1 MHRRAPAALLAVT
14 LALLIGPA
22 AASAAQ
28 DYLRPFEA
36 VVDRGGA
43 AELAAAGVD
52 LEHAGYDP
60 AKSYEQTLAVV
71 LTKSDA
77 NRLERRGVSLEAV
90 ELPTLAPKALR
101 ETGGDSPN
109 PYYDV
114 YRQFMEPG
122 GIHDEM
128 VQLAA
133 DNRDV
138 VKYERIGTST
148 LGKPMS
154 VLKVT
159 NNARNVPDGTRP
171 AVLYSSNNHAREW
184 IAAEVERR
192 LMRWVIEHKN
202 DPRIADLL
210 SRTELWFM
218 PIQNP
223 DGYDYTFTCGV
234 GAANHL
240 CGPNETPSNRFWR
253 KTLRDNDGDGIY
265 GEPSQSGQGDGV
277 DPNRNYPA
285 KRAIDEEGATNQT
298 GGETYRGPYALSEP
312 ENLAFDRLLRKIDF
326 KANVN
331 YHSAG
336 QLLLTPVSYITD
348 YAPVDAT
355 IFNAMT
361 GTDGDGAVEPYQP
374 QRSSD
379 LYESNGDTIDNGYMN
394 YGVIGWTPE
403 LDTCATGGGPAGC
416 NQFAFPD
423 DEEKVEAVFQKNLPM
438 ALNIAHSSAQ
448 LDRPR
453 NFDNDPGQYQIKPT
467 HDIQPTRFDVSYGA
481 TQQIEANVRRSLGPV
496 DVTAEI
502 SGPGGADRTVTA
514 IRAEEVPPGERYGD
528 APGQYYKR
536 VRATTPV
543 NFASPTQ
550 TPRPATAGDTV
561 DVTIRAGGLR
571 QRFSY
576 RVQAVPDAVPEGG
589 TAKQRVLVLAA
600 EDYSGVSPNREP
612 GYDVAPRYLQQHVDA
627 LTAAGYEVETY
638 DVDAP
643 PLGAEGTAT
652 TRNPSFLGVLSHFDA
667 VLWYSG
673 DDFIPQ
679 DATETD
685 ARHLATATAQAG
697 SMRLAS
703 WAHKTML
710 ALRDYLNEGGKA
722 VVDGRNIHQW
732 PIGNTS
738 LSATGPY
745 QWAPDKL
752 PGFFYPENNGGDDD
766 LPGTAFQRYRGIS
779 NDTWQ
784 NYLGAVG
791 RGTGSGYGQSTY
803 NGQPIEPVA
812 GSIFAGVGPITV
824 DSGSGN
830 DPNQDANGV
839 PAPRAK
845 SPTRLRNWSGISVQE
860 PLRQEKIELDVTT
873 PQTQA
878 GGFALSTAD
887 TVTFGFGLEQVGTDT
902 RNALVARAMQHL
914 LPTTADTTAPTP
926 VAFKWP
932 AADGFVSTPRD
943 PVEVDVTAAD
953 ARGDLKEVRL
963 LADGELV
970 GRHATFPFQ
979 FRYVPQAADVGR
991 AIVLTAEAEDS
1002 AGNVA
1007 AATRTIE
1014 VVSGPAVVEAPLP
1027 AVAPAIQGDPIVGR
1041 TLTCLNRGFVNG
1053 PTSYRYE
1060 WLRNSAVIAGA
1071 AAVNYTPTQADLGRQ
1086 VRCRITAINSAGD
1099 GDATSDF
1106 VVISPAPQGAPA
1118 PSPGPQGLA
1127 VIVACKRSAS
1137 MKALTCTT
1145 TPVGDRSVRVKSSV
1159 RLVGRRAVAT
1169 RTARG
1174 RVSVRLRTGSRIRRG
1189 QRVIVRVSVGDANA
1203 RLKMR
1208 VGARKRVSLAH

>member
-1 MHRRAPAALLAVT
+1 
-14 LALLIGPA
+14 
-22 AASAAQ
+22 
-28 DYLRPFEA
+28 
-36 VVDRGGA
+36 
-43 AELAAAGVD
+43 
-52 LEHAGYDP
+52 
-60 AKSYEQTLAVV
+60 
-71 LTKSDA
+71 
-77 NRLERRGVSLEAV
+77 
-90 ELPTLAPKALR
+90 
-101 ETGGDSPN
+101 
-109 PYYDV
+109 
-114 YRQFMEPG
+114 
-122 GIHDEM
+122 
-128 VQLAA
+128 
-133 DNRDV
+133 
-138 VKYERIGTST
+138 
-148 LGKPMS
+148 
-154 VLKVT
+154 
-159 NNARNVPDGTRP
+159 
-171 AVLYSSNNHAREW
+171 
-184 IAAEVERR
+184 
-192 LMRWVIEHKN
+192 
-202 DPRIADLL
+202 
-210 SRTELWFM
+210 
-218 PIQNP
+218 
-223 DGYDYTFTCGV
+223 
-234 GAANHL
+234 
-240 CGPNETPSNRFWR
+240 
-253 KTLRDNDGDGIY
+253 
-265 GEPSQSGQGDGV
+265 
-277 DPNRNYPA
+277 
-285 KRAIDEEGATNQT
+285 
-298 GGETYRGPYALSEP
+298 
-312 ENLAFDRLLRKIDF
+312 
-326 KANVN
+326 
-331 YHSAG
+331 
-336 QLLLTPVSYITD
+336 
-348 YAPVDAT
+348 
-355 IFNAMT
+355 MT

-496 DVTAEI
+496 DVTVGI

-722 VVDGRNIHQW
+722 IVDGRNIHQW

-887 TVTFGFGLEQVGTDT
+887 TVTFGFGLEQVGTGT

-914 LPTTADTTAPTP
+914 LPTTADTTAPIP

-970 GRHATFPFQ
+970 GRQLDVPVPVPVRPAGRRRGPGGRPDRGGRGQRGQRRHGDADDRGRERPGRRGGPAAGGRAGDPGRPDRRPHADL
-979 FRYVPQAADVGR
+979 PQPRVRQRADVVPVRVAAQQRGDRRRRGRELHAHPGRPRPAGAVPDHGDQLGGRRRRHERLRGDLPRAAGR
-991 AIVLTAEAEDS
+991 AGAEPGS
-1002 AGNVA
+1002 AG
-1007 AATRTIE
+1007 
-1014 VVSGPAVVEAPLP
+1014 
-1027 AVAPAIQGDPIVGR
+1027 
-1041 TLTCLNRGFVNG
+1041 
-1053 PTSYRYE
+1053 
-1060 WLRNSAVIAGA
+1060 
-1071 AAVNYTPTQADLGRQ
+1071 
-1086 VRCRITAINSAGD
+1086 
-1099 GDATSDF
+1099 
-1106 VVISPAPQGAPA
+1106 
-1118 PSPGPQGLA
+1118 GLA
-1127 VIVACKRSAS
+1127 SVFVACKRSAS
-1137 MKALTCTT
+1137 MKTLTCTT

-1159 RLVGRRAVAT
+1159 RLVGRRAQ
-1169 RTARG
+1169 
-1174 RVSVRLRTGSRIRRG
+1174 SRRAPHAG
-1189 QRVIVRVSVGDANA
+1189 G
-1203 RLKMR
+1203 
-1208 VGARKRVSLAH
+1208 